1 MNLNN
6 PSGNSAACET
16 SAVKEK
22 SVLPEKKKKS
32 KKKIILTI
40 AFVIMNVIVVGYTA
54 IVEFT
59 KERPAGK
66 VGINFGIINIICL
79 ICAFLCLGVVLGV
92 ETVKYLLMMRSLG
105 EKVSL
110 RHAFQVSAL
119 GKYYDS
125 ITPTGAGG
133 QPFQIW
139 YMHSNGYSSGASAA
153 IPLSGF
159 LTMQFGFI
167 FLAAAVFIF
176 NNAAVPPSAFKIS
189 AYVGILFYLIM
200 PVMIVLFALF
210 PKAISRF
217 IMFFVRVGAR
227 LHFIKKPFITGRKI
241 MRSLGEYSS
250 SIAAITRDRLLLVK
264 LLGLSVIYHIAL
276 CSIPFFVIRTF
287 GGSISYINA
296 LSVCVFIY
304 SATTYIPTPGNSGAA
319 EGAFY
324 GMFSSI
330 GTSGIFWAMLVWR
343 LVCYYSFLVIGL
355 LIYTYNA
362 FIGRRIKKA
371 ESIKDGE

>member
-1 MNLNN
+1 MNN

-16 SAVKEK
+16 SAVKGK

-32 KKKIILTI
+32 KKRIILTI

-139 YMHSNGYSSGASAA
+139 YMHSNGYLFRDFLRCSSVLYSLRLWSLFSTT
-153 IPLSGF
+153 PPCRRVLLKYRPMSGYC
-159 LTMQFGFI
+159 FI
-167 FLAAAVFIF
+167 L
-176 NNAAVPPSAFKIS
+176 
-189 AYVGILFYLIM
+189 
-200 PVMIVLFALF
+200 
-210 PKAISRF
+210 
-217 IMFFVRVGAR
+217 
-227 LHFIKKPFITGRKI
+227 
-241 MRSLGEYSS
+241 
-250 SIAAITRDRLLLVK
+250 
-264 LLGLSVIYHIAL
+264 
-276 CSIPFFVIRTF
+276 
-287 GGSISYINA
+287 
-296 LSVCVFIY
+296 
-304 SATTYIPTPGNSGAA
+304 
-319 EGAFY
+319 
-324 GMFSSI
+324 
-330 GTSGIFWAMLVWR
+330 
-343 LVCYYSFLVIGL
+343 
-355 LIYTYNA
+355 
-362 FIGRRIKKA
+362 
-371 ESIKDGE
+371 